1 MNYLVC
7 GYLAQ
12 HYISLIQIIAIINS
26 CNINLTLIYINSI
39 LKVRLFDVIM
49 MSATVNFFVIA
60 HNADISIHA
69 LTRSATAN
77 GREDGF
83 CGQISIHALTRD
95 ATRIIFI
102 NEFHLAISI
111 HALAKSANVKHRS
124 FYQTRRYFNP
134 CTREECDLHQPVL
147 KRIDTLFQSTHS
159 RGVRLFATA

>member
-69 LTRSATAN
+69 L
-77 GREDGF
+77 
-83 CGQISIHALTRD
+83 
-95 ATRIIFI
+95 
-102 NEFHLAISI
+102 
-111 HALAKSANVKHRS
+111 AKSATFTSQSSNAS
-124 FYQTRRYFNP
+124 ILYFNP
-134 CTREECDLHQPVL
+134 RTREECDRNILLVIAEIIFKIHYLFFNPYI
-147 KRIDTLFQSTHS
+147 RIKQNISIFT
-159 RGVRLFATA
+159 

>member
-69 LTRSATAN
+69 L
-77 GREDGF
+77 
-83 CGQISIHALTRD
+83 
-95 ATRIIFI
+95 
-102 NEFHLAISI
+102 
-111 HALAKSANVKHRS
+111 AKSATFTSQSSNAS
-124 FYQTRRYFNP
+124 ILYFNP
-134 CTREECDLHQPVL
+134 RTREEYDSLPQLRQCASF
-147 KRIDTLFQSTHS
+147 LFQSTHS
-159 RGVRLFATA
+159 QGVRLAVCLVVGYLMKFQSTHS